1 MAAGALIKAGTPA
14 ACSPVSSA
22 QAAHTAALPRTIQ
35 YVEAETPS
43 KRSVRNTR
51 TACGTA
57 SRHESA
63 APHHASNS
71 TTDGHLHQ
79 SIMKLRR
86 LPSVQIPSGFLAS
99 AGTLLGEAAVCVE
112 WLAGGGE
119 KFSRLKQPSTCGVR
133 IAFRMIQMCACFRDR
148 CLPGGA
154 LP

>member
-35 YVEAETPS
+35 YVKAETPS
-43 KRSVRNTR
+43 KCSVRNTR

-71 TTDGHLHQ
+71 TTEGHLHQ

-86 LPSVQIPSGFLAS
+86 WPSVQIPSGFLAS
-99 AGTLLGEAAVCVE
+99 AEHAVRRGSGLRRVAGRRRRKVQPPQAAEHVRRPH
-112 WLAGGGE
+112 
-119 KFSRLKQPSTCGVR
+119 RLPHDPDVR
-133 IAFRMIQMCACFRDR
+133 V
-148 CLPGGA
+148 LP
-154 LP
+154 